1 MQHCNTKLS
10 VRMLLTWWLPYLQLA
25 SHFWRL
31 TMNTRCRHE
40 YEVRLKIVQRYTR
53 GRNSTYGG
61 WRIHCLPRCPKPWRE
76 RGWCCERQCRAR
88 CRSSLVCS
96 RGGEARSS
104 GPARGSRCRNPAPPP
119 CVARWRWSNASP
131 CPQTPWNTSPRTP
144 RSRCCIGSLHV
155 WVVRPPLQ
163 LDPRGVAANKGAY
176 GTHIICLSS
185 NPLYLS
191 SRARG
196 RSQW

>member
-61 WRIHCLPRCPKPWRE
+61 WRIHCLPRYHSASIWWQRNGLLLCRM
-76 RGWCCERQCRAR
+76 WC
-88 CRSSLVCS
+88 SD
-96 RGGEARSS
+96 
-104 GPARGSRCRNPAPPP
+104 
-119 CVARWRWSNASP
+119 W
-131 CPQTPWNTSPRTP
+131 SPRSPATP
-144 RSRCCIGSLHV
+144 SPDRPPSS
-155 WVVRPPLQ
+155 WTSAAFVRPLISSSPGNHRRRRDRQTFWHYLILSQQ
-163 LDPRGVAANKGAY
+163 LLE
-176 GTHIICLSS
+176 T
-185 NPLYLS
+185 
-191 SRARG
+191 
-196 RSQW
+196 